1 VAAAA
6 ITAVGLPVD
15 TITNTTHRTNGRR
28 PVCRH
33 RLPGSAGC
41 PPYRWVVAPDYP
53 PLPPR
58 HPYSIRCR
66 PGGGLTAE
74 RAGAVVTITTTT
86 ATEVVV
92 TRCTT
97 S

>member
-1 VAAAA
+1 VAVAV
-6 ITAVGLPVD
+6 ITAVGLRVD
-15 TITNTTHRTNGRR
+15 IITNITRRTIGCR
-28 PVCRH
+28 PACRH
-33 RLPGSAGC
+33 RLPGSVGF
-41 PPYRWVVAPDYP
+41 PQYQWVVAPDYP
-53 PLPPR
+53 PRPLKP
-58 HPYSIRCR
+58 PYSIPCR

-92 TRCTT
+92 TRCKT

>member
-1 VAAAA
+1 VETAA
-6 ITAVGLPVD
+6 ITAVGLLVD
-15 TITNTTHRTNGRR
+15 TISHTTRRTIGRH
-28 PVCRH
+28 PACRH

-41 PPYRWVVAPDYP
+41 PLYQWVVAPEYP
-53 PLPPR
+53 QWPLKP
-58 HPYSIRCR
+58 PYSIRYR
-66 PGGGLTAE
+66 PGGGLTVE
-74 RAGAVVTITTTT
+74 RAQAVVTIITTT